1 MNRKISREDW
11 ERLGEIKE
19 EIKELVREDV
29 DLIRD
34 TNEYERAKGY
44 WYAHIVCALDDDHMF
59 LGGSMVTMQNTIDS
73 FEDDVVE
80 EDSEG
85 DEEGEDEED
94 ER

>member
-19 EIKELVREDV
+19 EIKELVREAV

-44 WYAHIVCALDDDHMF
+44 WYAHIVCALDDDHMY
-59 LGGSMVTMQNTIDS
+59 LGGSMVTMQRTIDALEDECKEAGREEEEGG
-73 FEDDVVE
+73 EDD
-80 EDSEG
+80 
-85 DEEGEDEED
+85 
-94 ER
+94 